1 MGEKKFNIPMCAALI
16 LLLLTMI
23 SIHLT
28 SGLYARYT
36 VTATASDSARVARFD
51 VRSEVQP
58 VAGEEGKFSIKVTNA
73 SEVAVSYRVDVVFAE
88 SLEEGKLSVTLD
100 EKSGIWKAETKT
112 LSFDTVATMAPGI
125 LTNTHVL
132 VFEVLE
138 WSLVT
143 SGGSGEEIT
152 RNLAFTVNV
161 IAEQVD

>member
-16 LLLLTMI
+16 LLLLTLI

-51 VRSEVQP
+51 VRSEVLP
-58 VAGEEGKFSIKVTNA
+58 VAGEEGKFSLKVTNA

-88 SLEEGKLSVTLD
+88 ALAEGKLSVTLD

-112 LSFDTVATMAPGI
+112 LSFDTVATMAPGN
-125 LTNTHVL
+125 LTNIHVL
-132 VFEVLE
+132 VFEVLD
-138 WSLVT
+138 WSFVT

-152 RNLAFTVNV
+152 RDLAFTVNV

>member
-51 VRSEVQP
+51 VRSEVLP

-88 SLEEGKLSVTLD
+88 SLEEGKLAVTLD
-100 EKSGIWKAETKT
+100 EKAGIWKAETKT
-112 LSFDTVATMAPGI
+112 LSFDTVATMAPGN

-132 VFEVLE
+132 VFEVLD
-138 WSLVT
+138 WSFVT

>member
-51 VRSEVQP
+51 VRSEVLP

-100 EKSGIWKAETKT
+100 EKSGTWKEETKT
-112 LSFDTVATMAPGI
+112 LSFDTVAAMAPGN

-132 VFEVLE
+132 VFEVLD
-138 WSLVT
+138 WSFVT

>member
-51 VRSEVQP
+51 VRSEVLP
-58 VAGEEGKFSIKVTNA
+58 VAGEEGKFFIKVTNA

-112 LSFDTVATMAPGI
+112 LSFDTVATMAPGN
-125 LTNTHVL
+125 LTNPHVL
-132 VFEVLE
+132 VFEVLD
-138 WSLVT
+138 WSFVT

-152 RNLAFTVNV
+152 RDLAFTVNV

>member
-88 SLEEGKLSVTLD
+88 SLEEGKLAKSFETEDDD
-100 EKSGIWKAETKT
+100 EADWLKSYNLMIQKSIPSKFYNEDLHMMNVISGI
-112 LSFDTVATMAPGI
+112 
-125 LTNTHVL
+125 
-132 VFEVLE
+132 
-138 WSLVT
+138 
-143 SGGSGEEIT
+143 
-152 RNLAFTVNV
+152 
-161 IAEQVD
+161 